1 LSNRILIFTEADDF
15 HAIAVAEALDRKGA
29 AATLWATSDFPTRSD
44 ESVSFG
50 ADGRR
55 TLRIRGGGLDLLN
68 PAFDVVWRRRPTY
81 VLDRGALHPA
91 DRAFAENECS
101 MFRRSLYRLL
111 APEAYW
117 VNPVD
122 GAARAGSKILQHEAA
137 GTVGLTMPATVF
149 TNSPREIREFLC
161 RPGATVYKPLSPAGW
176 KDEDRHFM
184 PYTTLVT
191 EANLVADEVLRQTPG
206 IFQKLVPKAY
216 ELRVTV
222 IGRQVLA
229 AKVHSQETAKGKLDW
244 RRSYDE
250 LRFERACLPPEVS
263 ERCLALLD
271 KLGLVFGCFDF
282 VVTPEGEHVFLEVN
296 EMGQF
301 LFVERYCGLPLLDA
315 FAEFLLQGR
324 PDFEWC
330 EAGVTVRYGD
340 AEFETA
346 ATARAAAFRA
356 AHVASPEGL
365 TDEGKGNRKRPGR
378 NVGAASARPR
388 RGPGPGVR
396 SPRR

>member
-1 LSNRILIFTEADDF
+1 LRKRILIVTEADDF
-15 HAIAVAEALDRKGA
+15 HATAVAEALDRKGA
-29 AATLWATSDFPTRSD
+29 AVTLWATSDFPTRSD
-44 ESVSFG
+44 ESVSFDP
-50 ADGRR
+50 DGRR
-55 TLRIRGGGLDLLN
+55 TVRIRGGGLDLLN

-91 DRAFAENECS
+91 DCAFAENECS

-111 APEAYW
+111 SADAFW
-117 VNPVD
+117 VNPMD

-137 GTVGLTMPATVF
+137 GKVGLTMPETVF
-149 TNSPREIREFLC
+149 TNSPREIREFLS

-176 KDEDRHFM
+176 KDGESQFM
-184 PYTTLVT
+184 PYTVLLT
-191 EANLVADEVLRQTPG
+191 EESLVADDVLRQTPG

-222 IGRQVLA
+222 IGRQALA

-250 LRFERACLPPEVS
+250 LRFERTCLPPAVA
-263 ERCLALLD
+263 ERCLALLGE
-271 KLGLVFGCFDF
+271 LGLVFGCFDF
-282 VVTPEGEHVFLEVN
+282 VVTPAGEHVFLEVN

-301 LFVERYCGLPLLDA
+301 LFLERHCGLPLLDA

-330 EAGVTVRYGD
+330 EAGVTLRYGD
-340 AEFETA
+340 AEFETV
-346 ATARAAAFRA
+346 ARARATAFRA
-356 AHVASPEGL
+356 AHVASPGGL
-365 TDEGKGNRKRPGR
+365 TDEGKRKHKRR
-378 NVGAASARPR
+378 RVSAR
-388 RGPGPGVR
+388 RGKLGP
-396 SPRR
+396 P